1 MPSIN
6 VPEGYS
12 CVLAVATATTFLNTY
27 QVTNTKRAR
36 NAAGIPYP
44 YAYAEKAE
52 AASNSIVQ
60 KFNCAQRAH
69 QNTLEHAPYVLYS
82 LLVTGLKYPYLSA
95 ALGISWVIGRVLYT
109 HSYSTGDPEKRLQ
122 PGWLFSSIGQYGLYL
137 TSAFATCEFV
147 AEGL

>member
-1 MPSIN
+1 MPSFN

-12 CVLAVATATTFLNTY
+12 YVLAAATATTFLNTY

-36 NAAGIPYP
+36 RAAGVPYP

-52 AASNSIVQ
+52 AASNNAVQ

-82 LLVTGLKYPYLSA
+82 LLVTGLKYPYLGA
-95 ALGISWVIGRVLYT
+95 ALGTSWVLGRVLYT
-109 HSYSTGDPEKRLQ
+109 LGYSTGDPEKRLR
-122 PGWLFSSIGQYGLYL
+122 PGWIFSSIGQYGLYL
-137 TSAFATCEFV
+137 TSALTTYKFV

>member
-12 CVLAVATATTFLNTY
+12 YVFAVATATVFLNSY
-27 QVTNTKRAR
+27 QMVNTARAR
-36 NAAGIPYP
+36 KASGIPYP

-52 AASNSIVQ
+52 VASNSAAQ

-95 ALGISWVIGRVLYT
+95 ALGTPWVVGRFLYT
-109 HSYSTGDPEKRLQ
+109 RGYSSGDPKKVGISLSAA
-122 PGWLFSSIGQYGLYL
+122 FSLDLPVVPAQ
-137 TSAFATCEFV
+137 
-147 AEGL
+147 